1 MTTGRQIA
9 PPPKRA
15 VGLTAVPFAAPIHL
29 MKRAI
34 SFGLTMAGLL
44 CLLAGPAQ
52 AELDIVLSNAETE
65 EPIYVLRNTETGKV
79 LGTFWDRANETSDY
93 GFESSVVPDF
103 LWSPDRAFVAVMG
116 GAPRSRGVSLYQVS
130 ATSLK
135 PIPVPELTDEQA
147 RVLLAI
153 PDVSAEGTDAVRW
166 EEDGTL
172 LLHSWAQGRVTSDTE
187 EPKTADVWAVLE
199 ITGDSSTIVSTSST
213 EPEGPAAEEDS
224 FDASRLAG
232 VHQAIGRNPDGSSY
246 KGTVKIE
253 VTDGLVELEWKI
265 AGAVS
270 HGKGALVGMTLGVA
284 LDSGLALYRLVPQ
297 AEGQSLIGIWST
309 AGSTTHGDDAIVI
322 ANADIT
328 EAEFP
333 VEEHNGEYL
342 SLREVEDGQVE
353 GNATISG
360 GEKLKQVSW
369 TVGEKTTKCQA
380 LALGEGLAVLTPS
393 GLSVFEK
400 HIDNEGNA
408 SLVGLSMTSDGAFQ
422 SETLSPQ

>member
-1 MTTGRQIA
+1 M
-9 PPPKRA
+9 
-15 VGLTAVPFAAPIHL
+15 LFAAPIHP

-44 CLLAGPAQ
+44 FLLTGPAQ

-103 LWSPDRAFVAVMG
+103 LWSSDRAFVAVMG

-147 RVLLAI
+147 RALLAI

-187 EPKTADVWAVLE
+187 EPKTADVWAVLA
-199 ITGDSSTIVSTSST
+199 ITGDSSAIVSTSST
-213 EPEGPAAEEDS
+213 EPEGPAAEEES

-297 AEGQSLIGIWST
+297 AEGQSRIGIWST
-309 AGSTTHGDDAIVI
+309 AGATPTATTRSSSPTPTSRKRNSQWRKATGTTSPCGKSRTAKSKEKPPSPAGRNSSRCVGRWEKRPRNARPWPWEQDWPCSRHPVCRCTKSTSTTKEMPRSWG
-322 ANADIT
+322 
-328 EAEFP
+328 
-333 VEEHNGEYL
+333 
-342 SLREVEDGQVE
+342 LR
-353 GNATISG
+353 
-360 GEKLKQVSW
+360 
-369 TVGEKTTKCQA
+369 
-380 LALGEGLAVLTPS
+380 
-393 GLSVFEK
+393 
-400 HIDNEGNA
+400 
-408 SLVGLSMTSDGAFQ
+408 
-422 SETLSPQ
+422 

>member
-1 MTTGRQIA
+1 
-9 PPPKRA
+9 
-15 VGLTAVPFAAPIHL
+15 
-29 MKRAI
+29 MKRANP
-34 SFGLTMAGLL
+34 FGLTMAGLIF
-44 CLLAGPAQ
+44 LLAGPAHS
-52 AELDIVLSNAETE
+52 ELDIVQSNAEGQ
-65 EPIYVLRNTETGKV
+65 EPVYVLKNTETGKV

-103 LWSPDRAFVAVMG
+103 LWSSDRAFVAVTG
-116 GAPRSRGVSLYQVS
+116 GAARSRGVFLYQAS
-130 ATSLK
+130 GLSLK
-135 PIPVPELTDEQA
+135 PIPVPQLTDEQA

-166 EEDGTL
+166 QADGTL

-199 ITGDSSTIVSTSST
+199 ITGDSSAIVSASPT
-213 EPEGPAAEEDS
+213 EPAGPAAEEES
-224 FDASRLAG
+224 FDASRLVG
-232 VHQAIGRNPDGSSY
+232 VHQTIGRNPAGSSY

-253 VTDGLVELEWKI
+253 VTEGLVELEWKI
-265 AGAVS
+265 AGSVYR
-270 HGKGALVGMTLGVA
+270 GKGALVGMTLGVA
-284 LDSGLALYRLVPQ
+284 LDDGLALYRLVPQ
-297 AEGQSLIGIWST
+297 AEGQSLIGIWFS
-309 AGSTTHGDDAIVI
+309 AGASTHGDEAIVI

-333 VEEHNGEYL
+333 VEECNGEYL
-342 SLREVEDGQVE
+342 SLREVDDGQVE
-353 GNATISG
+353 GKVTISG
-360 GEKLKQVSW
+360 GEKLKQVLW

-408 SLVGLSMTSDGAFQ
+408 SLVGLAMTSEGALQ
-422 SETLSPQ
+422 SETLSPAP